1 MEQNKKRG
9 RDENKSGRAIKGRG
23 QQSWFGLGIAIGIV
37 ALALLALSPQVTDA
51 RIITVGH
58 TTEADY
64 WTIQE
69 GVDAAASYGDTI
81 QVFFGTYNENVVI
94 TKSLILQSD
103 DKTRTIIDGGG
114 SGVVLNLT
122 ADKVLIRGFTIQ
134 NANTGIQILSD
145 DNVVMDN
152 LIKDIEGK
160 PAYGIY
166 LSKSTGTTIFGNTV
180 ESVSGKEK
188 YGASVFGIYLSSTTA
203 TISSNTIESLRG
215 SYSYSYPGGSAFGI
229 YLSSSTGTISGNI
242 IESVS
247 GGDSYYSSRGI
258 AYGISLKSSTDAT
271 ISSNEISSISGP
283 GTDKNIY
290 LESCTC
296 NTITNNT
303 LWGSD
308 YGVYLTSESTRNQIY
323 NNNIM
328 NSTHNGYDDSG
339 DNGWDNGAK
348 NGGNYWSDYA
358 GTDADGDGFG
368 DSPYYIGGGT
378 SAQDNYP
385 FMNKS
390 GWVVPPTVS
399 IYTDKTTYTA
409 NETMHLG
416 LDVTNP
422 GAAQEVLFAVWL
434 EDAGGGAYVF
444 IYTPLT
450 LPAGFKYSDPDFV
463 VLTLPSIPAGAYKW
477 HAGLIAPSGSGPI
490 KFIAHDTA
498 EWEFVSKGAAT
509 AEIAEVLEQTVVT
522 FDFGVG
528 FGEKRKTEKFI
539 KG

>member
-166 LSKSTGTTIFGNTV
+166 LSKSTGTTIFSNTV
-180 ESVSGKEK
+180 ESISGNNTLL
-188 YGASVFGIYLSSTTA
+188 YSVC
-203 TISSNTIESLRG
+203 
-215 SYSYSYPGGSAFGI
+215 GI
-229 YLSSSTGTISGNI
+229 YLSSSNGTILDNTILGVRGTGYDDYSANGIYLSSSSGIISGNTISG
-242 IESVS
+242 VS
-247 GGDSYYSSRGI
+247 GGSGYYAI
-258 AYGISLKSSTDAT
+258 PAYGIHLSSSTGAT
-271 ISSNEISSISGP
+271 ISSNEISSINGP

-290 LESCTC
+290 LESSTR
-296 NTITNNT
+296 NTVRNNT
-303 LWGSD
+303 LSRSD
-308 YGVYLTSESTRNQIY
+308 YGVYLTSESIRNQIY

-339 DNGWDNGAK
+339 DNGWDNGAT

-368 DSPYYIGGGT
+368 DTPYYIGGGT